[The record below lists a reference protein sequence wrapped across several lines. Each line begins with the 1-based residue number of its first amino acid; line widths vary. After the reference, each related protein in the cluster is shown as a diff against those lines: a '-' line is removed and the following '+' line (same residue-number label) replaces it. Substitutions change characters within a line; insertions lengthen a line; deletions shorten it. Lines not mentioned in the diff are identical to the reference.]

1 MTASPPHPDY
11 PDETAHLR
19 AVGYWRPMDRR
30 RTSSRPDPRELVD
43 TTRSPQERAE
53 LVSRLRAGTVLFRW
67 LGSSTCRFCGLR
79 PNGNTCLTDGVN
91 VWPEGL
97 AHYVEAHDVWVD
109 LAPMVHA
116 LKHGLALCGAGA
128 PSSWPDG
135 VRWVSFQDR
144 NVLTFTTCRAC
155 HDALARTSP

>member
-11 PDETAHLR
+11 PLETTHLR

-30 RTSSRPDPRELVD
+30 RKSPRPDPRDLVD
-43 TTRSPQERAE
+43 ATRTPEERAE
-53 LVSRLRAGTVLFRW
+53 LVARLRAGTVLFRW

-97 AHYVEAHDVWVD
+97 AHYVEAHGVWVD
-109 LAPMVHA
+109 LAPVVHT
-116 LKHGLALCGAGA
+116 LKYGLALCGAGD
-128 PSSWPDG
+128 PSSWPTG
-135 VRWVSFQDR
+135 VRWISFRDADASA
-144 NVLTFTTCRAC
+144 LTTCPAC
-155 HDALARTSP
+155 LDALAKDVR

>member
-1 MTASPPHPDY
+1 MADAHPDY
-11 PDETAHLR
+11 PDDTAHLR

-30 RTSSRPDPRELVD
+30 RKSSRPDPRALVD
-43 TTRSPQERAE
+43 TTRTPQERTA
-53 LVSRLRAGTVLFRW
+53 LAAHLRAGTVLLRW

-109 LAPMVHA
+109 LALTGHT
-116 LKHGLALCGAGA
+116 LC
-128 PSSWPDG
+128 WPDG
-135 VRWVSFQDR
+135 GGERYNDAGSLPTRGHRKAGCPVDAEPSESPDDR
-144 NVLTFTTCRAC
+144 
-155 HDALARTSP
+155 